1 MTTAE
6 AATVNPGNSGN
17 QLNPPQVDTKGQPT
31 QRAITDPKQIYGI
44 AKSIKDRALLQRLK
58 TGALIARRYNAD
70 HPYPPQDLTR
80 LGQTYRNNFSTNF
93 LGSIIDRVVP
103 QLIDPIKKAPLL
115 VHSALCE
122 DYADGAKKAR
132 KFNEVTTKTI
142 RAWPEWGDFLNGLA
156 QDVAL
161 YGNAAPARLSKDWRP
176 VLFRYDETFIP
187 EGTGQHATQVQVA
200 CFSHKILMHDFLKL
214 IKNPAIA
221 EKAGYDVEGCA
232 KAANATVGT
241 NQTSKQYTPIELED
255 ALREQSPLGF
265 SYGVDNQTKT
275 VNVFY
280 GLVHD
285 YTGQVDLWMVDQNDG
300 TLLQSVEG
308 LHEKPQDAMTLFTM
322 QTGNRKFYGSKGL
335 GRLLHDISLAIE
347 RGRCTGMDKQQM
359 SGLPIFKSADPAG
372 FQLKLRFPYMTVPME
387 TEAMAETIEFEWE
400 SFNQMDEK
408 MVSIAESI
416 AGAFIPPNVN
426 QEASS
431 KTKIEAAQKAERD
444 MAIRQGV
451 LERFANQ
458 ATELCDMMKR
468 AIYSPLNIREGFR
481 AWQLNQA
488 KKKEGKKLIKKSVW
502 DWLIDA
508 FGSILK
514 GKSLEPEAE
523 ATAADP
529 EAVSAVIELLDDGL
543 TPEEIAELAL
553 ASSLENNA
561 NEGGDKESQILGYL
575 AANKGVNPYLD
586 QQKLAEQEAIGNL
599 GEDRARDLLIPT
611 PDPNLAAEANRQ
623 QIMEMS
629 EMLQGNAMQVSGRDN
644 HALHRKTLAPQLDG
658 IISAIAQNP
667 DPKMVK
673 TAQLAVA
680 HYEAHLAADPIL
692 AAHPEQ
698 GQAEEEA
705 MAKYSQVIKRAET
718 ALQVAAKLQAE
729 HGLPGAVNGQPAA
742 PNPEQATQ
750 DHQDTRDTLVAVG
763 DHNLRKEEIALRHR
777 ELNLKEAQ
785 HAHAVAKDGL
795 QLQQKN
801 VDTVAN
807 AVKDSAHLTL
817 EEKKLEAQQEMAAE
831 AAKAAKAKPAA
842 KST

>member
-1 MTTAE
+1 MSPAE
-6 AATVNPGNSGN
+6 SATVNPGNSGN
-17 QLNPPQVDTKGQPT
+17 QMNPPLVDASGKPQ
-31 QRAITDPKQIYGI
+31 QRAITDAKQIYGI

-58 TGALIARRYNAD
+58 TGAMIAKRYNSD

-80 LGQTYRNNFSTNF
+80 TGQSHRNNFSTNF

-103 QLIDPIKKAPLL
+103 QLIEPIKKAPLL

-132 KFNEVTTKTI
+132 KFNEVTTRTI
-142 RAWPEWGDFLNGLA
+142 RGWAEWVDFMNGLA
-156 QDVAL
+156 QDVVL

-187 EGTGQHATQVQVA
+187 EGTGQNATQVQVA
-200 CFSHKILMHDFLKL
+200 CFAHKILMHDFLKL
-214 IKNPAIA
+214 IKDPEIA
-221 EKAGYDVEGCA
+221 KKAGYDVEGCA

-308 LHEKPQDAMTLFTM
+308 LHEKPADALTLFTM

-347 RGRCTGMDKQQM
+347 RGRCTGLDKQQM
-359 SGLPIFKSADPAG
+359 SGLPIFKTGDPAG
-372 FQLKLRFPYMTVPME
+372 FQLKLRFPYMTVPVE
-387 TEAMAETIEFEWE
+387 TEAVEETITFEFE
-400 SFNQMDEK
+400 SFLQMDSF
-408 MVSIAESI
+408 MVALAESI
-416 AGAFIPPNVN
+416 AGAFIPPNVD
-426 QEASS
+426 QGASS

-444 MAIRQGV
+444 LAIRQGV

-458 ATELCDMMKR
+458 ATEMCDMMKR
-468 AIYSPLNIREGFR
+468 AIFSPLNIREGFR
-481 AWQLNQA
+481 AWQENEA
-488 KKKEGKKLIKKSVW
+488 KKKEGKKLVKRSVW
-502 DWLIDA
+502 QLLLDA

-514 GKSLEPEAE
+514 GKSLEPESE
-523 ATAADP
+523 ASAADP
-529 EAVSAVIELLDDGL
+529 EAVSAVIELLDAGL
-543 TPEEIAELAL
+543 NPEEIAELAL

-561 NEGGDKESQILGYL
+561 NEGSEQESQILGYL

-586 QQKLAEQEAIGNL
+586 QQKVAEQEAIGTL
-599 GEDRARDLLIPT
+599 GEDRARELLIPT

-623 QIMEMS
+623 QIIEMS
-629 EMLQGNAMQVSGRDN
+629 EMMQGNAMMVSGRDN

-658 IISAIAQNP
+658 LVSAIAQHP
-667 DPKMVK
+667 DPKMVAAAK
-673 TAQLAVA
+673 LAVA
-680 HYEAHLAADPIL
+680 HYEAHLKADPVL

-698 GQAEEEA
+698 GQAEEQA
-705 MAKYSQVIKRAET
+705 MAQYGQIIKRAET
-718 ALQVAAKLQAE
+718 AMQVAAKLQAE
-729 HGLPGAVNGQPAA
+729 HGLPGAANGAPAA
-742 PNPEQATQ
+742 PNPEQASQ
-750 DHQDTRDTLVAVG
+750 DHKDTRDTLTAVG
-763 DHNLRKEEIALRHR
+763 DLKLRQGDQALRDR
-777 ELNLKEAQ
+777 ELTLREQQ
-785 HAHAVAKDGL
+785 HAHQVQKDGL
-795 QLQQKN
+795 SLQQHN
-801 VDTVAN
+801 VGIIAN
-807 AVKDSAHLTL
+807 TAKDAAHLTL
-817 EEKKLEAQQEMAAE
+817 EEKKLEAQQEMAKE
-831 AAKAAKAKPAA
+831 AAKAAKEKPAA
-842 KST
+842 KSA